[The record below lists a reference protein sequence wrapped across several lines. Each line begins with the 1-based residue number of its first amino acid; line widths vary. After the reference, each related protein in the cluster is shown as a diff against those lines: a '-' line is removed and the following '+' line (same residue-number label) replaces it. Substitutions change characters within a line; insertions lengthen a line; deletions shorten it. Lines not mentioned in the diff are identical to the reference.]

1 MKNDIK
7 SLTLEEK
14 FRLLTGNG
22 TWAIHDFNGKLDKVI
37 VSDGPCGLRK
47 MEPDE
52 NGNLYTVKSTTY
64 PSVHV
69 LANSWNRQLAKT
81 VGYCIADDCID
92 HDVDIILAP
101 GVNIKRHPLNGR
113 NFEYFSEDPFLAGTL
128 AKEYIEGV
136 QAKGIGTSLKHFVAN
151 NFEQDRL
158 LVSSEVDER
167 TLREIY
173 IKPFEIAL
181 EAKPVTIMSS
191 YNKINGVWA
200 SEHEKLVKR
209 TLREELGFKGL
220 VMSDWHAVHDRV
232 KALKATTDLEMPHR
246 DQSFSE
252 LKQAYE
258 NGEITIEEIDFCV
271 QNILNLIN
279 TMQSWKHLRKVT
291 TTKEDRHK
299 IAYEGALEG
308 AVLLKNEDNILPL
321 KGKEKIAVYSVE
333 KDRLTIIGDGSARVE
348 TDYELASLGDE
359 IKRAMPKAEVEYLEP
374 YTYWR
379 GNVETKFL
387 GEKLSSAVDAD
398 VCVVFAG
405 IDYRNEGEGF
415 DRQSMRLQPRLEYI
429 IQEISKVNPNTVVV
443 LAGGSA
449 IETTWWDENVK
460 AILYVGFGGEGMLE
474 AAADLIAGKVSPS
487 GKLAETFAY
496 QLQDYPSASC
506 VTRTPLVTQYSEG
519 IFVGYRYFDFCNED
533 VNYPFGYGLSYA
545 EFEYSNL
552 QVKPTGDFEAEVNYT
567 IKNLSKID
575 AKEISQLYVKD
586 VLSSVLRPVKELKG
600 YSKDLIKAGESKT
613 ITIKLDKSAFNYY
626 STALDSWVAENGA
639 FEIMVGSS
647 SRDIRL
653 IGKIKF

>member
-7 SLTLEEK
+7 NLTLEEK
-14 FRLLTGNG
+14 FELLSGNG
-22 TWAIHDFNGKLDKVI
+22 VWAIHDFNGKLDKVI

-52 NGNLYTVKSTTY
+52 NGNLFTVKSTIY

-69 LANSWNRQLAKT
+69 IANSWNKQLAKT
-81 VGYCIADDCID
+81 VGNAIADDCID

-113 NFEYFSEDPFLAGTL
+113 NFEYFSEDPYLAGTL
-128 AKEYIEGV
+128 AKEYILGV
-136 QAKGIGTSLKHFVAN
+136 QEKGIGTSLKHYVAN

-158 LVSSEVDER
+158 LVSSEIDER

-181 EAKPVTIMSS
+181 QANPVTIMSS

-200 SEHEKLVKR
+200 SEHAKLVKR

-220 VMSDWHAVHDRV
+220 VMSDWGAVHDRV
-232 KALKATTDLEMPHR
+232 KALKATTDLEMPDR
-246 DQSFSE
+246 AESVEE
-252 LKQAYE
+252 LKKAYE
-258 NGEITIEEIDFCV
+258 SGEITIEEIDFCV

-279 TMQSWKHLRKVT
+279 TMQSWKPLRKVT

-299 IAYEGALEG
+299 LAYQGALEG
-308 AVLLKNEDNILPL
+308 SVLLKNQDNILPL
-321 KGKEKIAVYSVE
+321 KGNEKIVVYSVE
-333 KDRLTIIGDGSARVE
+333 KDRLTVIGDGSARVE
-348 TDYELASLGDE
+348 TDYQMATLGEE

-387 GEKLSSAVDAD
+387 GEKLASACDAD

-429 IQEISKVNPNTVVV
+429 IKEISKINPNTIVV

-449 IETTWWDENVK
+449 IETCWWDENVK
-460 AILYVGFGGEGMLE
+460 AILYTGFAGEGMLE
-474 AAADLIAGKVSPS
+474 AAADLIAGSVSPS
-487 GKLAETFAY
+487 GKLSETFAY
-496 QLQDYPSASC
+496 ELEDYPTTTSAMKN
-506 VTRTPLVTQYSEG
+506 PLVTQYTEG
-519 IFVGYRYFDFCNED
+519 VFVGYRYFDFFEEE
-533 VNYPFGYGLSYA
+533 VNYPFGHGLSYA
-545 EFEYSNL
+545 SFEYSNL
-552 QVKPTGDFEAEVNYT
+552 QIKPTGDFEAEVSYT
-567 IKNLSKID
+567 ITNTSKID
-575 AKEISQLYVKD
+575 AKEVSQLYVKD
-586 VLSSVLRPVKELKG
+586 MLSSVLRPIKELKG

-626 STALDSWVAENGA
+626 STAVDAWVTENGT
-639 FEIMVGSS
+639 FEIMIGSS

-653 IGKIKF
+653 SGKIKF

>member
-7 SLTLEEK
+7 NLTLEEK
-14 FRLLTGNG
+14 FELLSGNG
-22 TWAIHDFNGKLDKVI
+22 VWAIHDFNGKLDKVI

-52 NGNLYTVKSTTY
+52 NGKLFTVKSTIY

-69 LANSWNRQLAKT
+69 LANSWNKQLAKT
-81 VGYCIADDCID
+81 VGNAIADDCID

-113 NFEYFSEDPFLAGTL
+113 NFEYFSEDPYLAGTL
-128 AKEYIEGV
+128 AKEYILGV
-136 QAKGIGTSLKHFVAN
+136 QEKGIGTSLKHYVAN

-158 LVSSEVDER
+158 LVSSEIDER

-181 EAKPVTIMSS
+181 QANPVTIMSS

-200 SEHEKLVKR
+200 SEHAKLVKR

-220 VMSDWHAVHDRV
+220 VMSDWGAVHDRV
-232 KALKATTDLEMPHR
+232 KALKATTDLEMPDR
-246 DQSFSE
+246 KESVEE
-252 LKQAYE
+252 LKKAYE
-258 NGEITIEEIDFCV
+258 SGEITIEEIDFCV

-279 TMQSWKHLRKVT
+279 TMQSWKPLRKVT

-299 IAYEGALEG
+299 LAYQGALEG
-308 AVLLKNEDNILPL
+308 SVLLKNQDNILPL
-321 KGKEKIAVYSVE
+321 KGNEKIVVYSLE
-333 KDRLTIIGDGSARVE
+333 KDRVTVIGDGSARVE
-348 TDYELASLGDE
+348 TDYQMATLGDE

-387 GEKLSSAVDAD
+387 GEKLSSACDAD

-429 IQEISKVNPNTVVV
+429 IKEISKINPNTIVV

-449 IETTWWDENVK
+449 IETCWWDENVK
-460 AILYVGFGGEGMLE
+460 AILYTGFAGEGMLE
-474 AAADLIAGKVSPS
+474 AAADLIAGNVSPS
-487 GKLAETFAY
+487 GKLSETFAY
-496 QLQDYPSASC
+496 ELEDYPTTTSAMKN
-506 VTRTPLVTQYSEG
+506 PLVTQYTEG
-519 IFVGYRYFDFCNED
+519 VFVGYRYFDFFEEE
-533 VNYPFGYGLSYA
+533 VNYPFGHGLSYA
-545 EFEYSNL
+545 NFEYSNL
-552 QVKPTGDFEAEVNYT
+552 QIKPTGDFEAEVSYT
-567 IKNLSKID
+567 ITNTSKID
-575 AKEISQLYVKD
+575 AKEVSQLYVKD
-586 VLSSVLRPVKELKG
+586 MLSSVLR
-600 YSKDLIKAGESKT
+600 
-613 ITIKLDKSAFNYY
+613 
-626 STALDSWVAENGA
+626 
-639 FEIMVGSS
+639 
-647 SRDIRL
+647 
-653 IGKIKF
+653 